1 MALRDILM
9 VLGDAPAN
17 EQQLALTLALAVRH
31 GARVSGFCPLD
42 LLATPRPAMEL
53 LGYGEAM
60 ATDQEATQPSTVA
73 AHAEQLEMMFREE
86 VNRAGVVGAWHVGD
100 ADPPAALLRLAHQ
113 SDLIVF
119 GQPQPEGPLA
129 GRAAD
134 VMQQVLLEAGR
145 PLLIVPYAGKFE
157 ALARL
162 EGFQVLIGWTETRE
176 AARAVHDAL
185 PLLAAAGAVTV
196 LTILTGRDAPI
207 DGQPPAAE
215 LAQHLQ
221 RHGVAATAMRS
232 VTDGIPDSDA
242 LLSYACDVSADLL
255 VLGGYG
261 HSPLRERM
269 WGGVTRDVLRHMTL
283 PVLMSH

>member
-42 LLATPRPAMEL
+42 LLAAPRPAMEL

-60 ATDQEATQPSTVA
+60 ATDQEAAQPSAVA
-73 AHAEQLEMMFREE
+73 AHAEQLETVFREE
-86 VNRAGVVGAWHVGD
+86 LGRFGVAGAWHVGD
-100 ADPPAALLRLAHQ
+100 SDPPAALLRLAHQ
-113 SDLIVF
+113 SDLVVF
-119 GQPQPEGPLA
+119 GQPQPEGALP

-134 VMQQVLLEAGR
+134 LMQHVLLEAGR
-145 PLLIVPYAGKFE
+145 PLLVVPYAGTFD

-162 EGFQVLIGWTETRE
+162 EGFHALIGWTETRE

-185 PLLAAAGAVTV
+185 PLLTGAGAVTV
-196 LTILTGRDAPI
+196 LTILAGRDAPI
-207 DGQPPAAE
+207 DGEPPAAE

-221 RHGVAATAMRS
+221 RHGVAATAVRT

>member
-17 EQQLALTLALAVRH
+17 EQQLALTLALAARH

-42 LLATPRPAMEL
+42 LLAVPRPAMEL

-60 ATDQEATQPSTVA
+60 ATDQEAAQPSAVA
-73 AHAEQLEMMFREE
+73 AHAEQLETVFREE
-86 VNRAGVVGAWHVGD
+86 LGRFGVAGAWHVGD
-100 ADPPAALLRLAHQ
+100 SDPPAALLRLAHQ

-119 GQPQPEGPLA
+119 GQPQPEGALP

-134 VMQQVLLEAGR
+134 LMQHVLLEAGR
-145 PLLIVPYAGKFE
+145 PLLVVPYAGTFD

-162 EGFQVLIGWTETRE
+162 EGFHALIGWTETRE

-207 DGQPPAAE
+207 DGEPPAAE

-221 RHGVAATAMRS
+221 RHGVAATAVRI

>member
-1 MALRDILM
+1 MAVRDILM
-9 VLGDAPAN
+9 VVSDAPAN
-17 EQQLALTLALAVRH
+17 EQPLALTLALAARH

-42 LLATPRPAMEL
+42 LLAPPRPAMEL

-60 ATDQEATQPSTVA
+60 GADQETAQPSAVA
-73 AHAEQLEMMFREE
+73 AQAEQLEAAFRQALDRTG
-86 VNRAGVVGAWHVGD
+86 VAGSWHVGD

-113 SDLIVF
+113 NDLIVF
-119 GQPQPEGPLA
+119 GQPQPDGALA
-129 GRAAD
+129 GRAAEL
-134 VMQQVLLEAGR
+134 MQQALLEAGR
-145 PLLIVPYAGKFE
+145 PLLIVPYAGRFE
-157 ALARL
+157 ALAKP
-162 EGFQVLIGWTETRE
+162 EGFHVLIGWTETRE

-185 PLLAAAGAVTV
+185 PLLAGAGAVTV
-196 LTILTGRDAPI
+196 LTVLAGRDAAI
-207 DGQPPAAE
+207 DAQPPAAE
-215 LAQHLQ
+215 LAQHLR
-221 RHGVAATAMRS
+221 RHGLPANAVRT

-242 LLSYACDVSADLL
+242 LLSYACDISADLL

>member
-42 LLATPRPAMEL
+42 LLAAPRPAMEL

-60 ATDQEATQPSTVA
+60 ATDQEAAQPSAVA
-73 AHAEQLEMMFREE
+73 AHAEQLETVFREE
-86 VNRAGVVGAWHVGD
+86 LGRFGVAGAWHVGD
-100 ADPPAALLRLAHQ
+100 SDPPAALLRLAHQ

-119 GQPQPEGPLA
+119 GQPQPEGALP

-134 VMQQVLLEAGR
+134 LMQHVLLEAGR
-145 PLLIVPYAGKFE
+145 PLLVVPYAGTFD

-162 EGFQVLIGWTETRE
+162 EGFHALIGWTETRE

-185 PLLAAAGAVTV
+185 PLLTGAGAVTV
-196 LTILTGRDAPI
+196 LTILAGRDAPI
-207 DGQPPAAE
+207 DGEPPAAE

-221 RHGVAATAMRS
+221 RHGVAATAVRI